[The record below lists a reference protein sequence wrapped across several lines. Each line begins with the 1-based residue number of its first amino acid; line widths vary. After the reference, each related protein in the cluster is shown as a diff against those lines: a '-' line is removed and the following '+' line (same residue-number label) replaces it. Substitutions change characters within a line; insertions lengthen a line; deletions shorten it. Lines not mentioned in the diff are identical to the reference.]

1 MKNFFICM
9 LLTLLGS
16 IMPFFSTYADEK
28 SQILFE
34 SPGIDGHPYR
44 IPAIT
49 TLKNGNILS
58 VADFRW
64 CDSDIGNGH
73 VDIVGRISSDNG
85 ATWGEQFNIAVG
97 SGIKGAHD
105 CGYGDAAIVTDRE
118 TGCVLIMCC
127 TGNVFYPN
135 SRRDNPLRSARLYSN
150 DNGVTWTQPEDI
162 TDDMYALLPNTKAL
176 FIGSG
181 KICQSRVVKVGK
193 YYRLYA
199 ALCTLNKN
207 NIFSSHSENYVI
219 YSDDFGHSWHVLG
232 SNTES
237 CAPNGDEPKCEELPD
252 GSVVLSSRKDKGR
265 YFNIFKYSDV
275 RTAQGSWTGVVSSND
290 VSGGLAFNTNSTN
303 GEIQLLQV
311 VRNNDQTQHYMMLQS
326 VPYGAIN
333 SGDEARSNVC
343 IFYKVFDENTMN
355 SADELAVGWT
365 RGMIFED
372 PKGAYSTMCIQPDY
386 KLGFLYETSP
396 GEFSLVYRPIAIE
409 ELTGEEYCMYNP
421 DIHGDWILDHA
432 EFEAAKKR
440 AEEVLEEYADR
451 HASKPALGQ
460 YPSSLYNNLQKLYVH
475 ATIKNYKKL
484 DEAIALLKGS
494 CNWPVFVINSLD
506 PDKGIGKSL
515 SDNGSN
521 GLNISGT
528 DNNNTWMQWVFEGL
542 SSESMTPGTYTVT
555 NVATGGLFWGAGKVG
570 IENTQPAENGQFVI
584 RTNETDNPV
593 YHKID
598 RFQIGDWVISENE
611 KITTSDNYAPTSGAA
626 WSFTYIGESYNL
638 GRTDA
643 VANFQDALS
652 RATVYEGKLGTTT
665 GTFNDPDHVLE
676 QALKEAHAKDI
687 DQFETYELVLLTYRL
702 NDGLNALFL
711 NMPEAGKFYR
721 FRSKNTKKYIACN
734 NTPGER
740 LKMVDQAND
749 ASTVFFLSADGH
761 LTESNLRQ
769 LYSSWTAEEYGTCSQ
784 YTFIEASEPGCYIIQ
799 PDALSYLYDNSDA
812 NGTLDN
818 WEKLST
824 SNGYCIWE
832 IIEVT
837 DPEMQP
843 KLTKTMT
850 AEYGT
855 IAAPVTLNIPEGIKA
870 YTVTVDESQEEAIL
884 EELTEGIIP
893 AETGVVLRRTNQESV
908 FDFTL
913 AAEGY
918 FYGTNNLEP
927 VYHSKEIGKDVN
939 AYILANVNHVIGF
952 YRLDP
957 DNRTLSDFKAY
968 LVLPASLNYIQS
980 FAIDAE
986 TTGVDDIS
994 LPAENTSRPDREK
1007 VYYDLQGRRVAK
1019 PTRGIYITNDGKK
1032 VFFK

>member
-1 MKNFFICM
+1 M
-9 LLTLLGS
+9 LLIVLGS
-16 IMPFFSTYADEK
+16 IMHLSSAFADEK

-64 CDSDIGNGH
+64 CNSDIGNGR
-73 VDIVGRISSDNG
+73 VDIVGRISADNG
-85 ATWGEQFNIAVG
+85 ATWGDEFNIAVG
-97 SGIKGAHD
+97 SGEEGTHD

-118 TGCVLIMCC
+118 TGRVLIMCC
-127 TGNVFYPN
+127 TGNVFYPD

-150 DNGVTWTQPEDI
+150 DNGETWTKPEDI

-181 KICQSRVVKVGK
+181 KICQSRTVKIGK

-207 NIFSSHSENYVI
+207 NIFSTHSENYVI
-219 YSDDFGHSWHVLG
+219 YSDDFGHTWNVLG

-275 RTAQGSWTGVVSSND
+275 KTAQGSWTGVVSSND

-311 VRNNDQTQHYMMLQS
+311 IRNSDQTQHYMMLQS

-333 SGDEARSNVC
+333 SGDDNRSNVC
-343 IFYKVFDENTMN
+343 IFYKVFDEYTMN
-355 SADELAVGWT
+355 SAEELAVGWT
-365 RGMIFED
+365 RGMVFED

-396 GEFSLVYRPIAIE
+396 GEFSLVYRPITIE
-409 ELTGEEYCMYNP
+409 ELTGEDFCMYNP
-421 DIHGDWILDHA
+421 DIHGDWILDNA
-432 EFEAAKKR
+432 ELEAAKKR
-440 AEEVLEEYADR
+440 ALEVLEEYADR
-451 HASKPALGQ
+451 HALKPAFGQ
-460 YPSSLYNNLQKLYVH
+460 YPSSLYNNLQNLYEH
-475 ATIKNYKKL
+475 ATNKNYKKL
-484 DEAIALLKGS
+484 DEAIAQLKSS
-494 CNWPVFVINSLD
+494 CNWPVFVINSMD
-506 PDKGIGKSL
+506 PNEGLGKSL
-515 SDNGSN
+515 GDTGSK

-528 DNNNTWMQWVFEGL
+528 DNNNTWIQWAFEGL
-542 SSESMTPGTYTVT
+542 FSETMTPGTYTVT
-555 NVATGGLFWGAGKVG
+555 NVATGDFFWGAAKVG
-570 IENTQPAENGQFVI
+570 IANTNPITDGQFVI
-584 RTNETDNPV
+584 RTNGTDNPV
-593 YHKID
+593 YHKYEW
-598 RFQIGDWVISENE
+598 DWGAFKYKH
-611 KITTSDNYAPTSGAA
+611 KITTSDTYAPNSGAA

-638 GRTDA
+638 RRTDA

-652 RATVYEGKLGTTT
+652 RAIVYEGKLGTTT
-665 GTFNDPDHVLE
+665 GTFNDPGNVLG
-676 QALKEAHAKDI
+676 QALEEAHAKEI
-687 DQFETYELVLLTYRL
+687 DQFETYELVLLTQQM

-734 NTPGER
+734 NTPGVR
-740 LKMVDQAND
+740 LDMVDQDND
-749 ASTVFFLSADGH
+749 ASTVFFLSADGY
-761 LTESNLRQ
+761 LIESNLRK
-769 LYSSWTAEEYGTCSQ
+769 LYSSWTAEEYGACSR
-784 YTFIEASEPGCYIIQ
+784 YTFTEAATSGYYIIR
-799 PDALSYLYDNSDA
+799 PDALSYLYDNSEK
-812 NGTLDN
+812 NGKLDN
-818 WEKLST
+818 WSKS
-824 SNGYCIWE
+824 SNELCFWD

-843 KLTKTMT
+843 KLTKTMM

-855 IAAPVTLNIPEGIKA
+855 IAAPVALNIPEGIKA
-870 YTVTVDESQEEAIL
+870 YTVTVDESREEALL
-884 EELTEGIIP
+884 EELTDGFIP
-893 AETGVVLRRTNQESV
+893 AETGVVIRKTNQESV

-918 FYGTNNLEP
+918 FYGANNLEP
-927 VYHSKEIGKDVN
+927 VYHSKEVGTDVN
-939 AYILANVNHVIGF
+939 AYVLADINNVIGF

-957 DNRTLSDFKAY
+957 NDRVLSGFKAY
-968 LVLPASLNYIQS
+968 LVLPAALNYIQAFS
-980 FAIDAE
+980 IDKE
-986 TTGVDDIS
+986 TTGIDEDTLS
-994 LPAENTSRPDREK
+994 SEDAGSDREK
-1007 VYYDLQGRRVAK
+1007 VYYDLQGRRVLH
-1019 PTRGIYITNDGKK
+1019 PTKGLYITGDGKK

>member
-1 MKNFFICM
+1 MHLSSAF
-9 LLTLLGS
+9 
-16 IMPFFSTYADEK
+16 ADEK

-44 IPAIT
+44 IPGIT

-64 CDSDIGNGH
+64 CNSDIGNGR
-73 VDIVGRISSDNG
+73 VDIVGRISTDNG

-97 SGIKGAHD
+97 SGASGAHD

-118 TGCVLIMCC
+118 TGRVLIMCC

-135 SRRDNPLRSARLYSN
+135 SSRSNPLRSARLYSD
-150 DNGVTWTQPEDI
+150 DNGETWTRPEDI

-176 FIGSG
+176 FVGSG
-181 KICQSRVVKVGK
+181 KICQSRVTKVGK

-199 ALCTLNKN
+199 ALCTKPDTWISLN
-207 NIFSSHSENYVI
+207 SENYVI
-219 YSDDFGHSWHVLG
+219 YSDDFGQNWHVLG
-232 SNTES
+232 SNTQS
-237 CAPNGDEPKCEELPD
+237 CAPQGDEPKCEELPD

-290 VSGGLAFNTNSTN
+290 VSGGLAFNKNSTN

-333 SGDEARSNVC
+333 SGDGDRSNVC

-365 RGMIFED
+365 RGMVFED
-372 PKGAYSTMCIQPDY
+372 PQGAYSTMCIQPDY

-396 GEFSLVYRPIAIE
+396 GEYSLVYRPITIE

-421 DIHGDWILDHA
+421 NIHGDWSLNKA
-432 EFEAAKKR
+432 ELEAAKKR
-440 AEEVLEEYADR
+440 AKEVLDEYADK
-451 HASKPALGQ
+451 HDTKPALGQ
-460 YPSSLYNNLQKLYVH
+460 CPSSAYNNLQELYNKVT
-475 ATIKNYKKL
+475 AENYEQL
-484 DEAIALLKGS
+484 DEAVNLLKRS
-494 CNWPVFVINSLD
+494 CNWPVFVINSM
-506 PDKGIGKSL
+506 DKNEGLGKSL
-515 SDNGSN
+515 SDNGSY
-521 GLNISGT
+521 GLSISGT

-542 SSESMTPGTYTVT
+542 SSKTMTPGTYVVT
-555 NVATGGLFWGAGKVG
+555 NVATGGLFWGAEKVG
-570 IENTQPAENGQFVI
+570 IANTNPTTDGQFVI

-593 YHKID
+593 YHE
-598 RFQIGDWVISENE
+598 ISGWWLWKEE
-611 KITTSDNYAPTSGAA
+611 KITTKDNYSPNSGAA
-626 WSFTYIGESYNL
+626 WSFTYIGESYSL
-638 GRTDA
+638 GRPGAET
-643 VANFQDALS
+643 NFQDALS
-652 RATVYEGKLGTTT
+652 RAAVYEGKLGTTT
-665 GTFNDPDHVLE
+665 GTFNDPGNVLG
-676 QALKEAHAKDI
+676 QALEEAHAKEI
-687 DQFETYELVLLTYRL
+687 DQFETYELVWLTQQL

-721 FRSKNTKKYIACN
+721 FRSKNTNKYIASN

-740 LKMVDQAND
+740 LKMVDPAQAND
-749 ASTVFFLSADGH
+749 ASTVFFLSADGY
-761 LTESNLRQ
+761 LIESNLRK
-769 LYSSWTAEEYGTCSQ
+769 LYSSWTAEEYGSCSR
-784 YTFIEASEPGCYIIQ
+784 YTFTEASVLGCYIIQ
-799 PDALSYLYDNSDA
+799 PDALSYLYDNSEK

-818 WEKLST
+818 WSDLST
-824 SNGYCIWE
+824 SNGNCFWE

-843 KLTKTMT
+843 KLTKTM
-850 AEYGT
+850 AVEYGT
-855 IAAPVTLNIPEGIKA
+855 IAAPVALNIPEGIKA
-870 YTVTVDESQEEAIL
+870 YTVTVDESREKALL
-884 EELTEGIIP
+884 EELTEGVIP
-893 AETGVVLRRTNQESV
+893 AETGVVIRKTNQESV

-918 FYGTNNLEP
+918 FYGVNHLEP
-927 VYHSKEIGKDVN
+927 VYHSKEVGTDVN
-939 AYILANVNHVIGF
+939 AYVLADINNVIGF

-957 DNRTLSDFKAY
+957 NDRVLSGFKAY
-968 LVLPASLNYIQS
+968 LVLPAALNYIQAFS
-980 FAIDAE
+980 IDKE
-986 TTGVDDIS
+986 TTGIDEDALS
-994 LPAENTSRPDREK
+994 SEDAGSDREK
-1007 VYYDLQGRRVAK
+1007 VYYDLQGRRVLH
-1019 PTRGIYITNDGKK
+1019 PTKGLYITGDGKK